1 MKCCLTAAGA
11 EQSKAGREGGRENK
25 EERKCRIGRM
35 EERKVGRRE
44 RKSGGRRGENG
55 EREWM
60 RKKRAKQH

>member
-44 RKSGGRRGENG
+44 RKRGEWDGGGRGKEGRRGG
-55 EREWM
+55 D
-60 RKKRAKQH
+60 